1 MVIGNG
7 FFSDTESDALKEMK
21 NRSGCEVKRC
31 VFPTI
36 GNILYFIST
45 KGDIYGMQTIQGKR
59 LTRTRTVQKNKG
71 GITARLS
78 SAPHKESWYPL
89 QVLTYCTFT
98 LNEWKPDVQL
108 EFKNGNPY
116 DVRPDN
122 LQPKEKYIPPEWKDA
137 MTNRQEAYRKEYSR
151 VCYSTAFFVDVSLED
166 AKDIVSQTF
175 IELCTTG
182 NNPSI
187 KTTEDFIGLWFKLSK
202 MRAIDFY
209 HHYGKRF
216 NADCYDVMLEIR
228 GKRDKPY
235 ELDLFH
241 LQPGEKRSTYLRM
254 WTEGNTPTEIAKVC
268 GCSLGTVSSSLTRS
282 IQFLQRYFK
291 REKEL

>member
-7 FFSDTESDALKEMK
+7 FFSDTESDALREMK
-21 NRSGCEVKRC
+21 SRSGCEVKRC

-36 GNILYFIST
+36 GNIMYFIST
-45 KGDIYGMQTIQGKR
+45 KGDLYGVQTIQGKR
-59 LTRTRTVQKNKG
+59 LTRTRSVQKNKG

-78 SAPHKESWYPL
+78 SAPHKESWVPL

-122 LQPKEKYIPPEWKDA
+122 LKPKQKYIPPEWSERMAWREKIYQSHFMHVAWSVNYYTDLDIEDCKDLA
-137 MTNRQEAYRKEYSR
+137 QEAFIYICTYGYKPIQHKTE
-151 VCYSTAFFVDVSLED
+151 
-166 AKDIVSQTF
+166 IV
-175 IELCTTG
+175 
-182 NNPSI
+182 
-187 KTTEDFIGLWFKLSK
+187 GLWIDYARL
-202 MRAIDFY
+202 RAIDY
-209 HHYGKRF
+209 IRKRWLPDSDF
-216 NADCYDVMLEIR
+216 VERQGN
-228 GKRDKPY
+228 RDKPF

-241 LQPGEKRSTYLRM
+241 LQPGERRSTYLRM
-254 WTEGNTPTEIAKVC
+254 WAEGNTQTEIAEVC
-268 GCSLGTVSSSLTRS
+268 GCKPSTVGASVTRS